1 MGWREWT
8 GVGERRWKTAPNEQV
23 QPAKTLW
30 DLLQLLIVPVI
41 LVGVSL
47 LWSASQTAS
56 DNKREDRRIAADQV
70 AAAQARQDAT
80 LVNYIQ
86 RMSGLMLHKSS
97 HCSLQSS
104 DDAVWSVARTVTLTS
119 LLRLDGER
127 KGRVVLFLH
136 EASLIDPNSGT
147 RVRLKDAD
155 LTGADLTDAD
165 LRDADLRGA
174 DLTDADL
181 RGADLTGANLF
192 RRRPQ
197 GRPSRAPTSRAP
209 TSRAPTSRAP
219 TSGTPTSGAPTSVAT
234 FSGAPTSRAPTSG
247 TPTSGTP
254 TSGAPTS
261 RAPTSGAPTS
271 GTPSSRAPRD
281 SPREASSS
289 ATRPCPTPRRR
300 TTAAHSSRTGMAI
313 DGDVPQLPADGAH
326 SRPARRIIGALVF
339 QQGTECPQLSSHSF
353 IGSASHARPDARR
366 HDGIGNLGERRQ
378 TATVGVGRVVL
389 QRLGV
394 RLATRPV

>member
-70 AAAQARQDAT
+70 AAAQARQDAA

-86 RMSGLMLHKSS
+86 RMSGLMLHEKLLTAKPPKLLSG
-97 HCSLQSS
+97 QPNP
-104 DDAVWSVARTVTLTS
+104 AVWSVARTVTLTS

-127 KGRVVLFLH
+127 RGRVVLFLQ
-136 EASLIDPNSGT
+136 EASLIDQNSGT

-165 LRDADLRGA
+165 LRDADLRGT

-181 RGADLTGANLF
+181 RGADLPGANLF
-192 RRRPQ
+192 QAALRGAFLKGADLTGATLTGADLTGADLRDADLR
-197 GRPSRAPTSRAP
+197 GADL
-209 TSRAPTSRAP
+209 
-219 TSGTPTSGAPTSVAT
+219 SGTFVRGADLTDADLRDADLRGADLRGACLTGADLSGADLRYAKLK
-234 FSGAPTSRAPTSG
+234 G
-247 TPTSGTP
+247 TKG
-254 TSGAPTS
+254 
-261 RAPTSGAPTS
+261 
-271 GTPSSRAPRD
+271 
-281 SPREASSS
+281 
-289 ATRPCPTPRRR
+289 
-300 TTAAHSSRTGMAI
+300 
-313 DGDVPQLPADGAH
+313 LPKR
-326 SRPARRIIGALVF
+326 SL
-339 QQGTECPQLSSHSF
+339 
-353 IGSASHARPDARR
+353 
-366 HDGIGNLGERRQ
+366 
-378 TATVGVGRVVL
+378 
-389 QRLGV
+389 
-394 RLATRPV
+394 